1 MELLK
6 KILEGDTIKKWR
18 VPSRSEKGKYHTVRL
33 LIGSE
38 LECDCI
44 AGSYGR
50 FCRHKQKIGETL
62 TKKGIQFKAE
72 GQMKVP
78 DSY

>member
-6 KILEGDTIKKWR
+6 KILENDSISKWR
-18 VPSRSEKGKYHTVRL
+18 VPSASEKGKFHIVRL
-33 LIGSE
+33 LIDGE
-38 LECDCI
+38 LTCDCI
-44 AGSYGR
+44 AGMYNR
-50 FCRHKQKIGETL
+50 FCRHKQKIGEML
-62 TKKGIQFKAE
+62 TKKGIKFKAE